1 MKPFSTIAI
10 PHRDIL
16 EGRLTMDVF
25 AADLW
30 EVFRGRA
37 PEEYQDPNIFFRK
50 TYITDGLKN
59 LLDIA
64 EKRLKGEGGDPII
77 QLQTPFGGGKT
88 HSLIALYHK
97 AKERKANII
106 VIDGTALDPKETTIW
121 EEMESQLTGKV
132 EKLKGR
138 TSPGREKLREL
149 FDAHQPLL
157 ILMDEILEYTTKASG
172 IKVGDSNLASQ
183 VLAFV
188 QELTGTIK
196 TLDKTLLILTLP
208 SSILEHYDENAERL
222 FQQLQKITG
231 RMEKVY
237 TPVHDEEIDRVI
249 RRRLFSSI
257 DEEEAREVIE
267 EFLDYAE
274 REKILPE
281 GVEKSN
287 YRQRLIKS
295 FPFQPEVVDVL
306 YKRWGSFP
314 TFQRTRGVLRLLSL
328 VVYSLKDTQKP
339 FIRLSDFD
347 LKNEEIK
354 RELIKHI
361 GPEYD
366 SIIAQDLTSRDAGA
380 KKVDKSLGDAYIP
393 FSFGTRAATTI
404 FLYSFSGGPERG
416 ATISEVKLASS
427 DLSAPSSIVV
437 EALDKLKENLF
448 YISDEGLFF
457 TNQPNLN
464 RIRLTKMEGLDDE
477 KLKAEERNLLVNNL
491 KKEHFEI
498 FLWPNNSKDIPDTKA
513 LKLVVLQ
520 DQNREKCKEFLE
532 NCGER
537 PRVYRNTLI
546 FLCPMESERINFES
560 FLKKKLA
567 WQLIEK
573 DKTLSVT
580 DEQRK
585 EIKDRTNKAEM
596 EVKGRIRGLYR
607 TILLPAKDGFKEIDL
622 GIPTYGTETT
632 IDKEIY
638 ERLRSEGEIL
648 ERLAPLSL
656 KEKYLKDRDYVETKN
671 IHESLFKTAGEIRI
685 VSDEVLKDCIKEG
698 IKQGLFGVGDIENE
712 KPICRHFK
720 DEFSPEIVDGEI
732 LIKAELCLPKT
743 EEEISDKEI
752 IEGEIK
758 KKSDELAGVTSP
770 PHREKY
776 QEISLKLNVPT
787 GKLSDIVRMI
797 TYLKTKFNQVKAKV
811 EISAQEGEITISD
824 YEDNIEETIIQSNI
838 IVEDENFE

>member
-10 PHRDIL
+10 PDRDIL

-30 EVFRGRA
+30 EVFKGRA
-37 PEEYQDPNIFFRK
+37 PEEYQDSTIFFRK

-64 EKRLKGEGGDPII
+64 EKRLKGMGGDPII

-97 AKERKANII
+97 TKEWGAKAV
-106 VIDGTALDPKETTIW
+106 VIDGTALDPKEITIW
-121 EEMESQLTGKV
+121 EEIERQLTGKV
-132 EKLKGR
+132 EKLKGK

-149 FDAHQPLL
+149 LDAHQPLL

-172 IKVGDSNLASQ
+172 IKVEDSNLASQ

-196 TLDKTLLILTLP
+196 TLEKSFLILTLP

-237 TPVHDEEIDRVI
+237 TPVHDEEIDQVI
-249 RRRLFSSI
+249 GRRLFSSI
-257 DEEEAREVIE
+257 DEKEARNVIE
-267 EFLDYAE
+267 GFLDYAE
-274 REKILPE
+274 RERILPE
-281 GVEKSN
+281 GVEKTD
-287 YRQRLIKS
+287 YRERFIRS
-295 FPFQPEVVDVL
+295 YPFQPEIVDVL

-328 VVYSLKDTQKP
+328 VVYSLKDTQRP
-339 FIRLSDFD
+339 FIRLGDFD
-347 LKNEEIK
+347 LKNDEIK

-380 KKVDKSLGDAYIP
+380 KKVDRSLGDAYTP
-393 FSFGTRAATTI
+393 FSFGSVAATAI

-416 ATISEVKLASS
+416 ATITEVKLSS
-427 DLSAPSSIVV
+427 VDLSAPSSIVV
-437 EALDKLKENLF
+437 EAVSKLKETLF
-448 YISDEGLFF
+448 YLSDEGLFF

-464 RIRLTKMEGLDDE
+464 RILLTRMEGIVDLEPEEKNLLTKSL
-477 KLKAEERNLLVNNL
+477 A
-491 KKEHFEI
+491 KEYFDI
-498 FLWPNNSKDIPDTKA
+498 LLWPNNSKDITDTKR
-513 LKLVVLQ
+513 LKLVIQ
-520 DQNREKCKEFLE
+520 RNRDRCNEFLE

-546 FLCPMESERINFES
+546 FLSSLESERINFER
-560 FLKKKLA
+560 FLKRKLA

-573 DKTLSVT
+573 DKTLRIT

-585 EIKDRTNKAEM
+585 EIRERTKKAEM
-596 EVKGRIRGLYR
+596 EVKERVRGLYR
-607 TILLPAKDGFKEIDL
+607 TVLLPSKDEFKEIDL
-622 GIPTYGTETT
+622 GIPTYGAETI

-648 ERLAPLSL
+648 EKLAPLSL
-656 KEKYLKDRDYVETKN
+656 KEKYLKDRDWVETKN
-671 IHESLFKTAGEIRI
+671 ILESFFRTPGEIRI
-685 VSDEVLKDCIKEG
+685 ISDEVLKDCIKEG
-698 IKQGLFGVGDIENE
+698 VRQGLFGVGDVEDG
-712 KPICRHFK
+712 KTLCRHFK
-720 DEFSPEIVDGEI
+720 AECSPE
-732 LIKAELCLPKT
+732 L
-743 EEEISDKEI
+743 
-752 IEGEIK
+752 IEGEIFIRAELCKPPEKEEYESEEDVIPTK
-758 KKSDELAGVTSP
+758 KGIGDGVKK
-770 PHREKY
+770 EAYGKKY
-776 QEISLKLNVPT
+776 HTIHLKLDVPT
-787 GKLSDIVRMI
+787 GKLSDIVRVI
-797 TYLKTKFNQVKAKV
+797 PFIKSKFNQVKVKV
-811 EISAQEGEITISD
+811 EISAVNGEMSVSD
-824 YEDNIEETIIQSNI
+824 YEDKIKEAIKQAEVEI
-838 IVEDENFE
+838 EDEWLDEE